1 MIRSVA
7 LVSNV
12 STGVSVQKMAVSRCL
27 QLSGISAPTRAIR
40 SRRYMPGIFI
50 NEKCTVKN
58 ERKWRYLIKRVMAS
72 LCPSAGAWPH

>member
-12 STGVSVQKMAVSRCL
+12 STGVSVQKMVVSRCL
-27 QLSGISAPTRAIR
+27 QLSGISAPARAIR

-50 NEKCTVKN
+50 TEKCTRMRENGGILSK
-58 ERKWRYLIKRVMAS
+58 E
-72 LCPSAGAWPH
+72 